1 MSPKVKRNLGIVKA
15 VFDAIFIIIF
25 TVLAFEE
32 PYDFMI
38 YAILNLM
45 FMFDLYISI
54 DYIKEQNQKI
64 KIQKDLTI
72 ENNYMNLDRQ
82 KWDARTQRDA
92 ATAQRQQKRRP
103 IKDDTT
109 TPFEEEELVDL
120 LQKQS
125 EDLQQELKGEK

>member
-1 MSPKVKRNLGIVKA
+1 MSPKVKRNLGIVMA
-15 VFDAIFIIIF
+15 VFDAIFILAF
-25 TVLAFEE
+25 TVLTFSE
-32 PYDFMI
+32 PSEFI
-38 YAILNLM
+38 LITLLNLM

-64 KIQKDLTI
+64 KIQRDLTI

-82 KWDARTQRDA
+82 KWDARTQRA
-92 ATAQRQQKRRP
+92 ATTAQRQQKRRP